1 MPDRNRISKTVSV
14 LCIFAGL
21 AALSVQAGA
30 ETRGRFSI
38 GANVGGGSVVGG
50 FQSWRAG
57 LGLGYRAARN
67 LMVAADVAY
76 GALALENTT
85 STSSF
90 ATKDSQKW
98 TVAPISLSVL
108 YAAALSESATAYL
121 GAGLGYHSF
130 SWTSESEIQS
140 SGGRQTESRS
150 DTFKALA
157 PQTVAGLELGL
168 GRSASLVGAL
178 TYVFGKISREES
190 KYSLTTTQDIN
201 FGGASLTL
209 GVRFYL

>member
-1 MPDRNRISKTVSV
+1 MPEISRISRSVSAIC
-14 LCIFAGL
+14 LMTSL
-21 AALSVQAGA
+21 AALGVQAGA

-90 ATKDSQKW
+90 ATRDSQKW
-98 TVAPISLSVL
+98 TVAPVSLSVL
-108 YAAALSESATAYL
+108 YAADINEKAAAYL
-121 GAGLGYHSF
+121 GAGLGYHLL
-130 SWTSESEIQS
+130 SWTAESEIQS
-140 SGGRQTESRS
+140 SGGRQTESQS
-150 DTFKALA
+150 DAFKALA
-157 PQTVAGLELGL
+157 PQAVAGLELGL
-168 GRSASLVGAL
+168 GRSASLVATL
-178 TYVFGKISREES
+178 TYVFGTISREES
-190 KYSLTTTQDIN
+190 KSSLTTTQDIN

-209 GVRFYL
+209 GLRFYL